1 MQEGQELNLTMYQ
14 FPFLVWVSWDF
25 PSPEEATNFP
35 PHLAFAKFGF
45 TFLDNIFNEFFLKK
59 TPRNLVDLSLDLDA
73 GDPRLTPPRRN
84 C

>member
-59 TPRNLVDLSLDLDA
+59 KLHEIL
-73 GDPRLTPPRRN
+73 LTFL
-84 C
+84 